1 VSTVVLCCS
10 QGLNFERCCGKC
22 CITGLYSSLIWLTD
36 EIDVEVIR
44 GIINLRPQ
52 PQGCVVTLGNF
63 DGVHRGHQAVLAKVR
78 EKSKELGVPS
88 VLVCFEPQ
96 PKEFFDEFN
105 APARLSRFRE
115 KIELLSLQ
123 GIDTVLCLRFNEA
136 TRSMS
141 ATEFIG
147 LLVEKLNTKA
157 LFVGD
162 DARFGADRSGSY
174 QSLLEAGRKFDFE
187 VMNLRTLTFAE
198 TRVSSSRIRECLA
211 LGDLE
216 QAEEMLGYPYS
227 IKGKVVYGR
236 QLGRTLNAP
245 TANVQ
250 LHRYRAPIDGVFA
263 VEAWLGSE
271 GNEKIIQGVANVG
284 FRPTL
289 NEASLKPILEVFL
302 FDFKGN
308 LYGQSIKVVFRSKL
322 RNEKKFNGLDELKE
336 AIANDIKHAEKFFSD
351 RSKDIAT
358 VNSVTKSDQIE

>member
-1 VSTVVLCCS
+1 M
-10 QGLNFERCCGKC
+10 
-22 CITGLYSSLIWLTD
+22 
-36 EIDVEVIR
+36 EVIR

-78 EKSKELGVPS
+78 KKSKELGLPS

-96 PKEFFDEFN
+96 PMEFFDEFN
-105 APARLSRFRE
+105 APARLTRFRE

-123 GIDTVLCLRFNEA
+123 GVDKVLCLRFNEA

-141 ATEFIG
+141 ATEFIR

-174 QSLLEAGRKFDFE
+174 QSLLEAGQQFNFE
-187 VMNLRTLTFAE
+187 VTNLRTLTFDE

-263 VEAWLGSE
+263 VEVLL
-271 GNEKIIQGVANVG
+271 GNEGDEKTYQGVANVG
-284 FRPTL
+284 VRPTL
-289 NEASLKPILEVFL
+289 EEESLKPILEVYL

-308 LYGQSIKVVFRSKL
+308 LYGQSVKVVFCSKL

-336 AIANDIKHAEKFFSD
+336 AIANDVGHAKTFFSD
-351 RSKDIAT
+351 RHNGI
-358 VNSVTKSDQIE
+358 TKRDLIE